1 MQLCCFAVQPRQRF
15 TAQLRSSTA
24 SLKLAH
30 HAVIAPLGVDIILA
44 IVKLSFAYLQMETFF
59 SDACRASWLV
69 LMRTTSGLRC
79 AMMMGKRSGSVYA
92 RSASG
97 LLPSCPH
104 NQGLQCMYVC
114 LPCNHAYIQSQFA
127 ATTITCKTVFSCCY
141 ACLEHCIQSSTY
153 TCLSAVSALCIT
165 DDACQLV
172 GSQICDADCSRVR
185 LAPLPTSFAVFLSCV
200 MVGAGGSP
208 PVAAPPSTS
217 TAA

>member
-1 MQLCCFAVQPRQRF
+1 MQLCCFAVQTRQRF

-44 IVKLSFAYLQMETFF
+44 VVKLSFAHLQMETFS

-69 LMRTTSGLRC
+69 LMRTISGLRC

-127 ATTITCKTVFSCCY
+127 ATTITCKTVFSCSRSLVAVTLVWNIAFSRLLTHVCLQSVPSVLLMMHASWWDPRY
-141 ACLEHCIQSSTY
+141 AMQTVVESDLPLCQP
-153 TCLSAVSALCIT
+153 ALLC
-165 DDACQLV
+165 
-172 GSQICDADCSRVR
+172 
-185 LAPLPTSFAVFLSCV
+185 F
-200 MVGAGGSP
+200 
-208 PVAAPPSTS
+208 
-217 TAA
+217 